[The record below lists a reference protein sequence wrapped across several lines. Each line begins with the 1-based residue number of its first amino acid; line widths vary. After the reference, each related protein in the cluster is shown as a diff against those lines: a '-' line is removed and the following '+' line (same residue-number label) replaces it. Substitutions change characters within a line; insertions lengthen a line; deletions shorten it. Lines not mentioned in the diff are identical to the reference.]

1 MQYNIKK
8 IQQPHINS
16 SNRKFIK
23 FAKLTIKV
31 IGNEKLKH
39 VRILVPLKNIK
50 L

>member
-1 MQYNIKK
+1 MQYDIKK
-8 IQQPHINS
+8 IQEPHIS
-16 SNRKFIK
+16 SQIEK

>member
-1 MQYNIKK
+1 MISKK
-8 IQQPHINS
+8 FRNHI
-16 SNRKFIK
+16 FLVQIEK
-23 FAKLTIKV
+23 FAKLTVKV